1 MDTSYLDMNNKSNN
15 PNEDEHDIIIL
26 DDDDFIQTT
35 FNIFSTSSNSSS
47 RVTTNQNDVKNEN
60 IYQNSSAMIDNLNT
74 SNTSNQQNSILID
87 LTTCDDFDLNDLLL
101 MHSNNQ
107 INFNQNQQ
115 ISSASNMSSINHS
128 EMMDETKKLI
138 KNELDFKIFNFNF
151 GTSIEEI
158 LIDDDEED
166 EENEEEELEDEESAS
181 DRVKNHHKHST
192 NLNMPSNLPNDCL
205 QQPPSFIMYRTN
217 DSSSETS
224 SVKQSKKTIYKC
236 DICFKTFN
244 KSYNYK
250 RHLFL
255 QHESKSANSFSIN
268 ECHNCKRRILD
279 RSNFNKHVRICNQ
292 KTMKNKFK
300 NSSNISIN
308 LEDNNNHAS
317 NNNPIAQQRIT
328 KKPLSIN
335 KHVCEICNKQ
345 FNKKFNFHRHIRMH
359 FLNEIM
365 NHQHDPLNYS
375 NRASPNIFNYN
386 NNPSNN
392 NVFEFYECE
401 KCQRKFNEHKQLI
414 QHKTKWHLTEY
425 QCKYCNENFSEKFD
439 YIKHLN
445 SVHSNVKFKFECNYC
460 KKSFKY
466 LSQYIQ
472 HRRTHLLNNFSM
484 INNNSNNRNNFT
496 NEEMDVDIAIAKN
509 DYTSDE
515 NNLFINDDKLIAC
528 EYCGRRF
535 TKNFNLKRHIENKHN
550 KNRTINDEDENKI
563 NSNSIVDKKN
573 DETYAISTEEN
584 NGINKIDARNVFDCN
599 LNQKQMYKNC
609 KINHHLN
616 KVNLN

>member
-1 MDTSYLDMNNKSNN
+1 MMDTNYVDMNSKSNT
-15 PNEDEHDIIIL
+15 PNDDEHEIIIL

-35 FNIFSTSSNSSS
+35 FNIFSSSSS
-47 RVTTNQNDVKNEN
+47 RSINQKESADVKNEN
-60 IYQNSSAMIDNLNT
+60 LYQNHTALIDNLNT

-107 INFNQNQQ
+107 LNLNQNNQTN
-115 ISSASNMSSINHS
+115 SASPISNINQQDP
-128 EMMDETKKLI
+128 EKTDDQKKSI

-158 LIDDDEED
+158 LIDDDDED
-166 EENEEEELEDEESAS
+166 DENEDEELEDEESAS
-181 DRVKNHHKHST
+181 DRVNNHKHST

-205 QQPPSFIMYRTN
+205 QSTSFVMYRTN

-236 DICFKTFN
+236 EICFKTFN

-255 QHESKSANSFSIN
+255 QHESKSSNSFSIN
-268 ECHNCKRRILD
+268 ECPNCKRRILD

-292 KTMKNKFK
+292 KTMKSKFK
-300 NSSNISIN
+300 NSSFNIANNSDTN
-308 LEDNNNHAS
+308 SNNNNNHAS
-317 NNNPIAQQRIT
+317 NNNPLSQQRIT
-328 KKPLSIN
+328 KKPLMVK
-335 KHVCEICNKQ
+335 KHICEICNKQ

-375 NRASPNIFNYN
+375 NRTSPNIFNYN

-401 KCQRKFNEHKQLI
+401 KCLRKFNEHKQLI

-425 QCKYCNENFSEKFD
+425 QCKYCIERFKEKFD
-439 YIKHLN
+439 FIKHLN

-484 INNNSNNRNNFT
+484 INSSNNNRDQFT
-496 NEEMDVDIAIAKN
+496 NDQMDVDMSTAKN
-509 DYTSDE
+509 DFNDITSDE
-515 NNLFINDDKLIAC
+515 NNLNIKDDKFMVC
-528 EYCGRRF
+528 EYCGRKF
-535 TKNFNLKRHIENKHN
+535 TKNFNLKRHIEKKHN
-550 KNRTINDEDENKI
+550 KKWIIND
-563 NSNSIVDKKN
+563 SVVDKQN
-573 DETYAISTEEN
+573 DQIYAINTEEN